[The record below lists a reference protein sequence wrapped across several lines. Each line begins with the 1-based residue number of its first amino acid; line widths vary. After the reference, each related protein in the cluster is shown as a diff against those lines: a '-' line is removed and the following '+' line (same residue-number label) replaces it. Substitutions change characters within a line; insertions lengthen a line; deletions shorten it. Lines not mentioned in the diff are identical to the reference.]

1 MAQLL
6 VAQNLSFHRRVFTVE
21 VLQGQGQ
28 QRPEEEVV
36 AEQQQMGEEDE
47 VWVLATHG
55 E

>member
-6 VAQNLSFHRRVFTVE
+6 VAQNLSFHHRVFTVE

-36 AEQQQMGEEDE
+36 AEQQQMGGRRRSMGSGN
-47 VWVLATHG
+47 TR
-55 E
+55 

>member
-28 QRPEEEVV
+28 QRPEEVV
-36 AEQQQMGEEDE
+36 AEQQQMEGGDE

>member
-6 VAQNLSFHRRVFTVE
+6 VAQNLSFHRGVFTEE

-28 QRPEEEVV
+28 QRPEEVV
-36 AEQQQMGEEDE
+36 AEQRQMEGGDE

>member
-6 VAQNLSFHRRVFTVE
+6 VAQNLSFHHRVFTEE

-28 QRPEEEVV
+28 QRSEKVV
-36 AEQQQMGEEDE
+36 AEQRQMEGGDE
-47 VWVLATHG
+47 VWVLATRG

>member
-6 VAQNLSFHRRVFTVE
+6 VAQNLSFHRRVFTEE

-28 QRPEEEVV
+28 RRPEEVV
-36 AEQQQMGEEDE
+36 AEQQQMEGGDE
-47 VWVLATHG
+47 VWVLATHS

>member
-6 VAQNLSFHRRVFTVE
+6 VAQNLSFHRRVFTEE

-28 QRPEEEVV
+28 QRRPEEVV
-36 AEQQQMGEEDE
+36 AEQQQMEGGDE
-47 VWVLATHG
+47 VWVLATHD

>member
-6 VAQNLSFHRRVFTVE
+6 VAQNLSFHRGVFTEE

-28 QRPEEEVV
+28 HRPEEVV
-36 AEQQQMGEEDE
+36 AEQRQMEGGDE